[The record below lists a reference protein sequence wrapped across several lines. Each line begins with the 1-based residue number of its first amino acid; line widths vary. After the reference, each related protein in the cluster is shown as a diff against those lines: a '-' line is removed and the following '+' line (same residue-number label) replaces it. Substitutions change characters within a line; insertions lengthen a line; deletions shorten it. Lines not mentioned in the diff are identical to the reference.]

1 MKNQIIRFIL
11 LCSSLL
17 LIICFVC
24 VYSSIQHYK
33 VDPSETMEV
42 YEEIEIK
49 HETYLLERENQ
60 ERFFRIEVNYPQMIN
75 SSEELNETLKNTAFS
90 LFGAKTYK
98 EAEVSL
104 KEDKKDPDYSM
115 GISIDY
121 EILCM
126 TNRYMSL
133 IFKADAFYGS
143 GPMYSTHYLA
153 TIDLETAKYITFN
166 DLLDIE
172 NINKAIQSGYFEI
185 YEGTYNEFGN
195 SHDVD
200 RIQQFIDTLGASME
214 TEPPINTDYDRNS
227 CQNIGIDKD
236 FIYIYFNFADSLNG
250 YIILKIPLYQIDLN

>member
-1 MKNQIIRFIL
+1 
-11 LCSSLL
+11 
-17 LIICFVC
+17 
-24 VYSSIQHYK
+24 
-33 VDPSETMEV
+33 
-42 YEEIEIK
+42 
-49 HETYLLERENQ
+49 
-60 ERFFRIEVNYPQMIN
+60 MIN

-153 TIDLETAKYITFN
+153 TIDLET
-166 DLLDIE
+166 
-172 NINKAIQSGYFEI
+172 
-185 YEGTYNEFGN
+185 
-195 SHDVD
+195 
-200 RIQQFIDTLGASME
+200 
-214 TEPPINTDYDRNS
+214 
-227 CQNIGIDKD
+227 
-236 FIYIYFNFADSLNG
+236 
-250 YIILKIPLYQIDLN
+250 